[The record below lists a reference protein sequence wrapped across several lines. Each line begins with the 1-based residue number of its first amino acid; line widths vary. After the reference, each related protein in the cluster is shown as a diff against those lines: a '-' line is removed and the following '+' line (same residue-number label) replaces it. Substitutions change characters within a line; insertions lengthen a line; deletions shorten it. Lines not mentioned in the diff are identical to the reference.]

1 MNMSLQDGHNIGWKL
16 AMVLKDQ
23 ANPEILKTYNVER
36 EKTAADLIAFDRELT
51 AIFSRKGAK
60 DNDTLAAARTF
71 SEYFIKSGKYTA
83 GLTISYADSM
93 ITNAKGSTPDLAKNV
108 TVGMRFPSA
117 QVVRYCDARAVQ
129 LAKALQSTGQWRI
142 LIFAGDILAP
152 ASADRLEN
160 VRKCPPF
167 PPKSYD

>member
-16 AMVLKDQ
+16 AMVLKGQ
-23 ANPEILKTYNVER
+23 ASPDILKTYNLER

-60 DNDTLAAARTF
+60 DIDTLTAARTYT
-71 SEYFIKSGKYTA
+71 EHFIMSGKYTA

-93 ITNAKGSTPDLAKNV
+93 ITNAKGSNHSLAKNV
-108 TVGMRFPSA
+108 TVGMRCPSA
-117 QVVRYCDARAVQ
+117 QVVRYCDARAMQ

-142 LIFAGDILAP
+142 LVFGGDILDP
-152 ASADRLEN
+152 ESAERLDRVSGFDLIG
-160 VRKCPPF
+160 CAC
-167 PPKSYD
+167 S